1 MLEKF
6 FVIIWFIVAA
16 YDVLETFVFPKFLGE
31 ENDKIDKKFSRELAQ
46 DFLELQ
52 TVASD
57 QAARKIIILI
67 VVFSAMIPLGGF
79 FIAYNSGIFS
89 GVYEK
94 ILYFIMV
101 VALIDIIFAINKTV
115 NLAGNFYRKRSVDD
129 LTNDL
134 VKLSSKNSILHI
146 IASAGTF
153 IISFRLA
160 IEILFRE

>member
-1 MLEKF
+1 MLEKI
-6 FVIIWFIVAA
+6 FVVIWLAVAG

-67 VVFSAMIPLGGF
+67 VVFSAMIPLTGF

-101 VALIDIIFAINKTV
+101 VALIDIIFAIN
-115 NLAGNFYRKRSVDD
+115 NRKRDVDD

-160 IEILFRE
+160 IDLLFRE

>member
-6 FVIIWFIVAA
+6 FVVIWFAVAA

-52 TVASD
+52 KIASD
-57 QAARKIIILI
+57 QASRKIMISI
-67 VVFSAMIPLGGF
+67 VVFSAMIPLAGF

-89 GVYEK
+89 GFYEK
-94 ILYFIMV
+94 VLYFIMI
-101 VALIDIIFAINKTV
+101 VAFIDIIFAINKTV